1 VTQHGYA
8 INNKCY
14 GNSLSFLFL
23 YKAKYF
29 PPIIGMSTYLNA
41 NSLQFNFYPTE
52 YILKVISDRW
62 EECED
67 DSQRGTKSQLHRSVF
82 ISEICNTAW

>member
-1 VTQHGYA
+1 
-8 INNKCY
+8 
-14 GNSLSFLFL
+14 
-23 YKAKYF
+23 
-29 PPIIGMSTYLNA
+29 MSTYLNA